1 MKAITTTIFVCG
13 SLMAAAAILGTVDYS
28 AASRKGTLD
37 KLYKDEKAEVK
48 AQPAPKEIDVE
59 DYSRG
64 EINRADEIVKE
75 KEVKKVVVPKP
86 AAKIARKKKRI
97 TYKEFSRKAIPEE
110 IIMIDSV
117 DTKK

>member
-37 KLYKDEKAEVK
+37 KLYKDEKTELK
-48 AQPAPKEIDVE
+48 SPPASKEIDVE

-64 EINRADEIVKE
+64 EINRPEEVVKVT
-75 KEVKKVVVPKP
+75 EVKKVIP
-86 AAKIARKKKRI
+86 AKTTAKVAKKKKRI

-110 IIMIDSV
+110 IIMVDSV